1 MKRFLKKISTLVLA
15 LSIVLSI
22 NSTVFAAP
30 LQEDT
35 TSNALTTVEPRGSLS
50 GYGHRYVNSYENA
63 GSFTVNVQGS
73 GSPWAGCTFK
83 TEGFSSSD
91 GVTLTLL
98 KPDGGQAHA
107 PIPIDGNGEVQF
119 AFLFAGTGNYT
130 VKYGHHGGTAG
141 TIHCYIY

>member
-1 MKRFLKKISTLVLA
+1 MKNFKKAAAVIMTLVLT
-15 LSIVLSI
+15 LCI
-22 NSTVFAAP
+22 NATVFAAAP
-30 LQEDT
+30 LQEE
-35 TSNALTTVEPRGSLS
+35 SNTATLTVEPRGSLS
-50 GYGHRYVNSYENA
+50 GYGHRYVNSWENA
-63 GSFTVNVQGS
+63 GNFTVNVSGS

-107 PIPIDGNGEVQF
+107 PITVNGSGEVQF